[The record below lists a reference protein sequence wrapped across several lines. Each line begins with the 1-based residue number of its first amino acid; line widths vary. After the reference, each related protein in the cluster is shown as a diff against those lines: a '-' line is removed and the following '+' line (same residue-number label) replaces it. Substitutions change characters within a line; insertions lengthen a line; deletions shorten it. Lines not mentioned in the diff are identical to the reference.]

1 MYRLIT
7 NDKLYLVP
15 YNGGPAAATSLI
27 RKETQLYFSDL
38 TSVSPYIASGQFRAL
53 AVTSAAR
60 VKEHPTIPTTAEAG
74 LPEFTPETWFGVF
87 TRTGTPPEIVKTLN
101 QAVNAFLKDPA
112 VIQKIEQT
120 GSVVK
125 PTPVYEFEGYYGGQR
140 LLWRDVIQR
149 AHIPL
154 R

>member
-60 VKEHPTIPTTAEAG
+60 VKEHPTIPTTAEARSEEHTSE
-74 LPEFTPETWFGVF
+74 LQPLM
-87 TRTGTPPEIVKTLN
+87 RTSYALCC
-101 QAVNAFLKDPA
+101 L
-112 VIQKIEQT
+112 QKKRSHRHKQ
-120 GSVVK
+120 
-125 PTPVYEFEGYYGGQR
+125 
-140 LLWRDVIQR
+140 
-149 AHIPL
+149 
-154 R
+154 